1 MIASIIRLFSYMIAE
16 LLPLG
21 GEIHFRLLNYYFKYP
36 LLSHESLVI
45 VHVLLILSLFIFFIK
60 DIGRMFGEFFKG
72 LWIVASGRATIKRTC
87 TDFKM
92 LNMFLVS
99 VLITFVSCFLI
110 FLRADY
116 EYSLYLVGGM
126 LILSAAIL
134 RIAEIFTLIKV
145 DAKVMSF
152 KEALI
157 FAVLQALSMLPGVAR
172 PAIFMSVGKFL
183 GIEKKHLA
191 KMIFISFIPVLT
203 FELIFVTGF
212 DPMQTLS
219 ILQHSWLLCSIL
231 FILAIISLDII
242 FVVTTSPSYYKFY
255 YYLVGL
261 GVWTILDL
269 FFAKRGL

>member
-21 GEIHFRLLNYYFKYP
+21 GEIHFRLFNYYFKYP
-36 LLSHESLVI
+36 LLSYESLVI
-45 VHVLLILSLFIFFIK
+45 VHVLLILGLGIYFLK

-99 VLITFVSCFLI
+99 ILITFVSSFLI
-110 FLRADY
+110 FLKTDY
-116 EYSLYLVGGM
+116 EYSLYLVGAL

-145 DAKVMSF
+145 DARIMSF

-157 FAVLQALSMLPGVAR
+157 FAALQALSMFPGVAR
-172 PAIFMSVGKFL
+172 PAIFMSIGKFL

-191 KMIFISFIPVLT
+191 KMIFISFIPILI
-203 FELIFVTGF
+203 FELIFIIGF
-212 DPMQTLS
+212 DPIQTIN
-219 ILQHSWLLCSIL
+219 ILYHSWLLCVIL
-231 FILAIISLDII
+231 FALLIIALDVI
-242 FVVTTSPSYYKFY
+242 FVITTSQSYYKFY
-255 YYLVGL
+255 YYLAGL
-261 GVWTILDL
+261 GLWTILDL
-269 FFAKRGL
+269 FFSKRGL